1 MPWVDDILNGLEVQI
16 DKLWYD
22 LLHLLAV
29 AGWSLQKG
37 LFMMG
42 HTIDLINL
50 WLVNNAFSP
59 LISQTNNQMRVT
71 ASLAF
76 VIALMVLGI
85 TYLLA
90 AFMRLD
96 IVSPRSAIGWYLA
109 GAVFFQ
115 LGPTLYQGMYEFR
128 RDISSGFY
136 NVAMES
142 MQGAGSPFGSLAAV
156 NSTDLPPLE
165 LCDALGPY
173 LPGATMTP
181 FGEGV
186 DGLDVALAYLLAD
199 GEDVMGYPSPVPTAC
214 FQPRGAMYE
223 RDLPTH
229 WQFYEDSYF
238 YVGTASWGFGDMSD
252 DARKASIDKAGAAQ
266 FRIASAWPL
275 VIFGVIEQLIYL
287 LLTIAQGITFVSFS
301 VAIVFSFFKKTE
313 VIARSVL
320 DMWIELIIQTIVI
333 ALLQSLIVS
342 FLLGA
347 AATHNALVVLGVSL
361 ISSILIWILLWSGI
375 KAVWNSINRLFGA
388 IGQATGG
395 VMAAPG
401 TVAVG
406 AAAAGAAVATGGASL
421 AMNVGSSALA
431 GASALGHGATTSQA
445 AGLMLGG
452 SRGLS
457 TAARTLA
464 YLPGLRGTDLGEAAS
479 EFTEGAMVRQVG
491 QSIPLV
497 GKAVGPLLGV
507 PLLSDRSEKRK
518 REDLLTLPA
527 EPVEGDLEMTE
538 GLFTPVRSR
547 RMGTFTPLD
556 AAPFP
561 LSSDNKQTGA
571 ADSQVGQ
578 TRAAVDRSQSAAEM
592 QGEEVEERV
601 SAVGAD
607 VRSQAGQARAERERS
622 DYADDMHGEEVED
635 RITSLGATMRPGQAG
650 SSDTSALDRAA
661 GRLGSAADA
670 LGRTAGSQPMLG
682 LMRVEGANN
691 VAGVMGDF
699 VSQMRVQRTLDGQ
712 PLAGG
717 ADHFTVAQ
725 GVARAMGV
733 TPEPGDRAP
742 VQGDVARLGLFG
754 DQALKLGLTGQQ
766 VQTVI
771 SEVKASPG
779 GELTPP
785 TRTALGEQA
794 RTTLNTGW
802 DGAQSAVNALQRAAA
817 MLPNA
822 MTARGTVSVPDITV
836 HPQVQVSVSAP
847 ERSGLDQ
854 ALSSQAALAGSQNAA
869 QRGEA

>member
-1 MPWVDDILNGLEVQI
+1 MPWVDDILNGLQVQI

-50 WLVNNAFSP
+50 WLVNNAFAP
-59 LISQTNNQMRVT
+59 LISQTNDQMRVT

-76 VIALMVLGI
+76 VIALFVLGI

-90 AFMRLD
+90 AFVHLNV
-96 IVSPRSAIGWYLA
+96 VSPRSAIGWYLA

-136 NVAMES
+136 HAALES
-142 MQGAGSPFGSLAAV
+142 MQDAGSPFGSLAAV

-173 LPGATMTP
+173 LPGAQMTA

-186 DGLDVALAYLLAD
+186 DGMDVALAYLLAD
-199 GEDVMGYPSPVPTAC
+199 GEDVMGYPPPIPTAC

-223 RDLPTH
+223 RNLPTH

-238 YVGTASWGFGDMSD
+238 YVGTASWAFGDMSD
-252 DARKASIDKAGAAQ
+252 EQRKASIDRAGAAQ
-266 FRIASAWPL
+266 FRIFSAWPL

-287 LLTIAQGITFVSFS
+287 LLTIAQGLTFVSFS
-301 VAIVFSFFKKTE
+301 VAILFAFFKKTE

-342 FLLGA
+342 LLLGA

-361 ISSILIWILLWSGI
+361 ISAILIWILLWSGI
-375 KAVWNSINRLFGA
+375 KAVWNSVNRLFGA

-395 VMAAPG
+395 VMVAPG
-401 TVAVG
+401 AVAVG
-406 AAAAGAAVATGGASL
+406 AAAAGAEVATGGASL

-431 GASALGHGATTSQA
+431 GVSALQQGATASQA

-452 SRGLS
+452 SRSLS
-457 TAARTLA
+457 AAARTLA
-464 YLPGLRGTDLGEAAS
+464 YLPGTRNTDIGRMAD
-479 EFTEGAMVRQVG
+479 EFTEGSVLRQVG

-497 GKAVGPLLGV
+497 GGVAGPILAAHM
-507 PLLSDRSEKRK
+507 LSDRGETAKTKRGIS
-518 REDLLTLPA
+518 LPA
-527 EPVEGDLEMTE
+527 EPVDETE
-538 GLFTPVRSR
+538 EQPRTRRNRPQ
-547 RMGTFTPLD
+547 RMGTFTPED
-556 AAPFP
+556 EIAAPAVIRP
-561 LSSDNKQTGA
+561 PA
-571 ADSQVGQ
+571 AGDDVQQ
-578 TRAAVDRSQSAAEM
+578 
-592 QGEEVEERV
+592 RV
-601 SAVGAD
+601 SAVSAD
-607 VRSQAGQARAERERS
+607 VRAQAGQAKADRERS

-635 RITSLGATMRPGQAG
+635 RIATLGATLQSGQ
-650 SSDTSALDRAA
+650 T
-661 GRLGSAADA
+661 
-670 LGRTAGSQPMLG
+670 QHVLG
-682 LMRVEGANN
+682 LMRVEGAANI
-691 VAGVMGDF
+691 AGIMGDF
-699 VSQMRVQRTLDGQ
+699 ISQMRVQRTLDGQ

-733 TPEPGDRAP
+733 TPKEGDRAP
-742 VQGDVARLGLFG
+742 IQGDVSRVGLFG
-754 DQALKLGLTGQQ
+754 DQALKMGLTGQQ

-771 SEVKASPG
+771 SEVKNSPTG
-779 GELTPP
+779 QLTPQ
-785 TRTALGEQA
+785 TQAALVEQA
-794 RTTLNTGW
+794 RGTLHTGW
-802 DGAQSAVNALQRAAA
+802 EGAQQAVNALQRAAV

-822 MTARGTVSVPDITV
+822 LTARGTVAMPNVNVT
-836 HPQVQVSVSAP
+836 PQVQVTVEAP
-847 ERSGLDQ
+847 ERNGLDAAMQ
-854 ALSSQAALAGSQNAA
+854 SQAALAGSQAGI
-869 QRGEA
+869 QRGES

>member
-1 MPWVDDILNGLEVQI
+1 MPWVDDILNGLQVQI

-50 WLVNNAFSP
+50 WLVNNAFAP
-59 LISQTNNQMRVT
+59 LISQTNDQMRVT

-76 VIALMVLGI
+76 VIALFVLGI

-90 AFMRLD
+90 AFVRLD
-96 IVSPRSAIGWYLA
+96 VVSPRSAIGWYLA

-136 NVAMES
+136 HAALES
-142 MQGAGSPFGSLAAV
+142 MQNAGSPFGSLAAV

-173 LPGATMTP
+173 LPGAQMTA

-186 DGLDVALAYLLAD
+186 DGMDVALAYLLAD
-199 GEDVMGYPSPVPTAC
+199 GEDVMGYPPPIPTAC

-223 RDLPTH
+223 RNLPTH

-238 YVGTASWGFGDMSD
+238 YVGTASWAFGDMSD
-252 DARKASIDKAGAAQ
+252 EQRKASIDKAGAAQ
-266 FRIASAWPL
+266 FRIFSAWPL

-287 LLTIAQGITFVSFS
+287 LLTIAQGLTFVSFS
-301 VAIVFSFFKKTE
+301 VAILFAFFKKTE

-342 FLLGA
+342 LLLGA

-361 ISSILIWILLWSGI
+361 ISAILIWILLWSGI
-375 KAVWNSINRLFGA
+375 KAVWNSVNRLFGA

-395 VMAAPG
+395 VMVAPG

-421 AMNVGSSALA
+421 AMNMGSSALA
-431 GASALGHGATTSQA
+431 GVSALQQGATVSQT

-452 SRGLS
+452 SRSLS

-464 YLPGLRGTDLGEAAS
+464 YLPGTRNTDIGRMAD
-479 EFTEGAMVRQVG
+479 EFTEGSVLRQVG

-497 GKAVGPLLGV
+497 GGVAGPILAAH
-507 PLLSDRSEKRK
+507 LLSDRSEQPKRK
-518 REDLLTLPA
+518 RSLSLPA
-527 EPVEGDLEMTE
+527 EPVDQENEDN
-538 GLFTPVRSR
+538 TPSGRPSR
-547 RMGTFTPLD
+547 PRRTGTFTPED
-556 AAPFP
+556 AVSAPAIIRP
-561 LSSDNKQTGA
+561 PVASDDVQ
-571 ADSQVGQ
+571 Q
-578 TRAAVDRSQSAAEM
+578 
-592 QGEEVEERV
+592 RV

-607 VRSQAGQARAERERS
+607 VRAQAGQAKADRERS

-635 RITSLGATMRPGQAG
+635 RIATLGATLQSGQ
-650 SSDTSALDRAA
+650 T
-661 GRLGSAADA
+661 
-670 LGRTAGSQPMLG
+670 QHVLG
-682 LMRVEGANN
+682 LMRVEGAANI
-691 VAGVMGDF
+691 AGIMGDF
-699 VSQMRVQRTLDGQ
+699 ISQMRVQRTLDGQ
-712 PLAGG
+712 PLTGG
-717 ADHFTVAQ
+717 TDHFTVAQ

-733 TPEPGDRAP
+733 TPKEGDRAP
-742 VQGDVARLGLFG
+742 IQGDVSRVGLFG
-754 DQALKLGLTGQQ
+754 DQALKMGLTGQQ

-771 SEVKASPG
+771 SEVKNSPTG
-779 GELTPP
+779 QLTPQ
-785 TRTALGEQA
+785 TQAVLVEQA
-794 RTTLNTGW
+794 RGTLHTGW
-802 DGAQSAVNALQRAAA
+802 EGAQQAVNALQRAAV

-822 MTARGTVSVPDITV
+822 LTARGAVAVPNVNVT
-836 HPQVQVSVSAP
+836 PQVQVTVEAP
-847 ERSGLDQ
+847 ERNGLDAAMQ
-854 ALSSQAALAGSQNAA
+854 SQAALAGSQATA
-869 QRGEA
+869 KGSGA